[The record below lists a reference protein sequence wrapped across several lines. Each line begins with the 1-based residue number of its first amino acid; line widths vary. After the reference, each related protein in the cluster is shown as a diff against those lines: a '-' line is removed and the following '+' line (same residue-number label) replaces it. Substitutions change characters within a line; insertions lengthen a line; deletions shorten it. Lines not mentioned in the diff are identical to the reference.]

1 MVFRL
6 MAFLFVALVSV
17 SAFAAAPRTM
27 VMDVQNMTC
36 AACAITIKAA
46 LGKLPGVAST
56 KVDGKAGTVSVV
68 FDPDRTTPQA
78 IAKTVS
84 DAGFPAKPKDN
95 NG

>member
-1 MVFRL
+1 MLSRL
-6 MAFLFVALVSV
+6 TSFLFMALVSV
-17 SAFAAAPRTM
+17 SAFAATPKTV

-46 LGKLPGVAST
+46 LGKVPGVAST

-68 FDPDRTTPQA
+68 FDPDRTTAQA

-84 DAGFPAKPKDN
+84 DAGFPAKPKGN